1 MSEVIKPVFDR
12 LMGKVI
18 SRKFTVFSLATLFL
32 YLGSITGEQWV
43 AISLG
48 YIGIQGIADIATQWK
63 FGKQQL

>member
-63 FGKQQL
+63 FGKQ

>member
-1 MSEVIKPVFDR
+1 MSEVIKPLFDR

-63 FGKQQL
+63 FGKQ

>member
-1 MSEVIKPVFDR
+1 MTEVVKPVVDK

-18 SRKFTVFSLATLFL
+18 SRKFTVFSLATVFL

-48 YIGIQGIADIATQWK
+48 YIGIQGVADIATQWK
-63 FGKQQL
+63 FGKQ

>member
-1 MSEVIKPVFDR
+1 MSEAIKPLFGR
-12 LMGKVI
+12 LMGKII

-63 FGKQQL
+63 FGKQ

>member
-1 MSEVIKPVFDR
+1 MSETIKPVFDR
-12 LMGKVI
+12 LMGKII

-63 FGKQQL
+63 FGKQ

>member
-12 LMGKVI
+12 LMGKII

-63 FGKQQL
+63 FGKQ